1 MRFVPF
7 AGEAL
12 RFGALRILVNVEA
25 LLELHQFVRQ
35 SVGVKP
41 GMLDLRLLRTTQTT
55 AAVP

>member
-12 RFGALRILVNVEA
+12 GFGALRILVNVEA
-25 LLELHQFVRQ
+25 LLELHQFVHQ

-41 GMLDLRLLRTTQTT
+41 GMLGLRLLRTIQTT
-55 AAVP
+55 AVAP